1 MVLLGVAAF
10 AISLVV
16 YMPARFA
23 AQKMGVPAGLVT
35 ISGTIWDGSAD
46 FDGGHTVAW
55 ETSARESLRRMA
67 AVVNWRLTGPG
78 TDLTGRVSV
87 PLPPRADR
95 AVLDAVEGNV
105 SWPLIEAAMPGLAI
119 RCEARAKIT
128 GLHVSLEP
136 GSRNG
141 EGSLAAPEG
150 TCARIDGAMP
160 PVATPALSANL
171 SSDVEGL
178 VAVLTKADAPQT
190 PLVTA
195 RLTNIDRIIVTIHAA
210 GAALVPGMP
219 SSADSELDL
228 PLSAVFP

>member
-1 MVLLGVAAF
+1 MLLGVAAF

-23 AQKMGVPAGLVT
+23 AQNLGLPAGRVT
-35 ISGTIWDGSAD
+35 VSGTIWNGSAG
-46 FDGGHTVAW
+46 FDGDHTVTW
-55 ETSARESLRRMA
+55 ETSGWESLRRMT

-78 TDLTGRVSV
+78 TEVTGRVSV

-95 AVLDAVEGNV
+95 AVLDAVDGNV
-105 SWPLIEAAMPGLAI
+105 SWPLIEAAMPGFAI
-119 RCEARAKIT
+119 RCEAMAKIA
-128 GLHVSLEP
+128 GLRLSLDP
-136 GSRNG
+136 GLRTG

-150 TCARIDGAMP
+150 SCARTDGAVP
-160 PVATPALSANL
+160 PVPTPALAANL

-178 VAVLTKADAPQT
+178 VAVLTQADAPQT

-195 RLTNIDRIIVTIHAA
+195 RLTNTDRIIVTIHAA

-228 PLSAVFP
+228 PLSAVFR